1 MPGRLT
7 QFGSV
12 IFSFSVTIYD
22 KLLIAIP
29 LVVCVTYMTCAI
41 ALTLSQI
48 ASMGVA
54 SVAGGIVVGD
64 ALFINHPQLDS
75 T

>member
-29 LVVCVTYMTCAI
+29 LVVCVTYMTCVI

>member
-1 MPGRLT
+1 
-7 QFGSV
+7 
-12 IFSFSVTIYD
+12 
-22 KLLIAIP
+22 
-29 LVVCVTYMTCAI
+29 
-41 ALTLSQI
+41 
-48 ASMGVA
+48 MGVA